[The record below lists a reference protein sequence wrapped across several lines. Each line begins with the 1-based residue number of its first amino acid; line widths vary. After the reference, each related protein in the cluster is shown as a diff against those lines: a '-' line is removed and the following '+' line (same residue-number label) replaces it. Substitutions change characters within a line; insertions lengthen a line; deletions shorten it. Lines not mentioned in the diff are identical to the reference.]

1 MNKIIENYDKFSLE
15 DKYIQCTDRLLET
28 ENNLLK
34 YDELILNEWY
44 TIQDLNMFRDQRD
57 YFDYMISL
65 PNYENLMNIKKILEF
80 EIIHLDTLYE
90 NYKEEKEDV
99 EDIDIEIKPMQESIS
114 LHMEQL
120 EH

>member
-1 MNKIIENYDKFSLE
+1 MNNIIENYDKFSLE

-28 ENNLLK
+28 ENNLSK

-44 TIQDLNMFRDQRD
+44 SIQDLNMFIDQRD

-90 NYKEEKEDV
+90 NYKEEKED
-99 EDIDIEIKPMQESIS
+99 IEIKPMQESIS